1 MPNILYY
8 DFMQRALIA
17 GLLVGIICPLIG
29 IFLVLRRQSLIG
41 DGLGHIAF
49 AGVAT
54 GWLLDIYPVYTAT
67 IFTVSAALGIE
78 ELRSRR
84 PAYVDMILAIFFY
97 TGMAIA
103 ILFSS
108 MIKTSN
114 VNLVSYLFGSIV
126 TVNLQDL
133 QVIAGLTCSVIVV
146 LMFIYKELIFMTFDE
161 EVAKVSGLPV
171 KKINMVIA
179 LLTALTVS
187 VSMRIVGV
195 LLVAA
200 LMVIP
205 AAASLQISRSFRAT
219 ILNAILISEISVIVG
234 LFSSFFLKV
243 ASGGT
248 IVLTAV
254 GIFILCFMWRQIKT
268 EYSGK
273 NAICSQLDTKEQKN
287 Y

>member
-1 MPNILYY
+1 MLNLLHY

-29 IFLVLRRQSLIG
+29 VFIVLRRQSLIG

-54 GWLLDIYPVYTAT
+54 GWLLGIYPVYTAT

-84 PAYVDMILAIFFY
+84 PAYADMILAIFFY

-126 TVNLQDL
+126 TVDLQDL
-133 QVIAGLTCSVIVV
+133 QVIAGLTCTVITV
-146 LMFIYKELIFMTFDE
+146 LMFIYKELIFLTFDE

-254 GIFILCFMWRQIKT
+254 GMFMLCFMWRQLKT
-268 EYSGK
+268 HHMGK
-273 NAICSQLDTKEQKN
+273 NVMCSKVDVK
-287 Y
+287 

>member
-1 MPNILYY
+1 LSINWDISHFTPAIPH
-8 DFMQRALIA
+8 R
-17 GLLVGIICPLIG
+17 
-29 IFLVLRRQSLIG
+29 

-54 GWLLDIYPVYTAT
+54 GWLLGIYPVYTAT

-84 PAYVDMILAIFFY
+84 PAYADMILAIFFY

-133 QVIAGLTCSVIVV
+133 QVIACLTCTVIAV

-161 EVAKVSGLPV
+161 KVAKVSGLPV

-205 AAASLQISRSFRAT
+205 AAASLQISRSFRST

-248 IVLTAV
+248 IVLTTV
-254 GIFILCFMWRQIKT
+254 GIFILCFCWRQMKT
-268 EYSGK
+268 HHIGK
-273 NAICSQLDTKEQKN
+273 NAICSKLNIKEQKN

>member
-1 MPNILYY
+1 MLNLLQY
-8 DFMQRALIA
+8 DFMQRALLA
-17 GLLVGIICPLIG
+17 GMLVGIICPLIG
-29 IFLVLRRQSLIG
+29 VFIVLRRQSLIG

-54 GWLLDIYPVYTAT
+54 GWLMGIYPVYTAT

-78 ELRSRR
+78 ELRARR
-84 PAYVDMILAIFFY
+84 PAYADMILAIFFY

-126 TVNLQDL
+126 TVDIQDL
-133 QVIAGLTCSVIVV
+133 KVIACLTATVIAA
-146 LMFIYKELIFMTFDE
+146 LLYIYKELMFLTFDE

-195 LLVAA
+195 LLVAS

-205 AAASLQISRSFRAT
+205 AAASLQISRSFRST
-219 ILNAILISEISVIVG
+219 IINAIIISEIAVVVG
-234 LFSSFFLKV
+234 LISSFFLKV

-254 GIFILCFMWRQIKT
+254 ALFIVCFAWRQIK
-268 EYSGK
+268 
-273 NAICSQLDTKEQKN
+273 NQQQ
-287 Y
+287 

>member
-1 MPNILYY
+1 MFSILHY
-8 DFMQRALIA
+8 DFMQRALCA

-54 GWLLDIYPVYTAT
+54 GWLLGIYPVYTAT
-67 IFTVSAALGIE
+67 IFTVTAALGIE
-78 ELRSRR
+78 ELRARR
-84 PAYVDMILAIFFY
+84 PAFGDMVLAIFFY

-126 TVNLQDL
+126 TVDLQDL
-133 QVIAGLTCSVIVV
+133 KVIVCLTCTVV
-146 LMFIYKELIFMTFDE
+146 AILMFIYKELIFMTFDE

-179 LLTALTVS
+179 LLTAMTVS

-205 AAASLQISRSFRAT
+205 AAASLQISRSFRT
-219 ILNAILISEISVIVG
+219 TMLNAILISELSVIIG
-234 LFSSFFLKV
+234 LFSSFYLKV

-254 GIFILCFMWRQIKT
+254 GIFMLCFMWRQMRTQQRT
-268 EYSGK
+268 E
-273 NAICSQLDTKEQKN
+273 NPICSKVNVKS
-287 Y
+287 

>member
-1 MPNILYY
+1 MLSILYY

-17 GLLVGIICPLIG
+17 GLLIGIICPLIG
-29 IFLVLRRQSLIG
+29 VFLVLRRQSLIG

-54 GWLLDIYPVYTAT
+54 GWLMGIYPVYTAT
-67 IFTVSAALGIE
+67 IFTVSASLGIE
-78 ELRSRR
+78 ELRARR
-84 PAYVDMILAIFFY
+84 PAFADMILAIFFY

-126 TVNLQDL
+126 TVNQQDL
-133 QVIAGLTCSVIVV
+133 KVIACLTCTVIAV
-146 LMFIYKELIFMTFDE
+146 LMFVYKELIFLTFDE

-205 AAASLQISRSFRAT
+205 AAASLQISRSFRTT
-219 ILNAILISEISVIVG
+219 ILNAIFISEISVIVG
-234 LFSSFFLKV
+234 LLFSFFLKV

-254 GIFILCFMWRQIKT
+254 GIFTLCFIWRQT
-268 EYSGK
+268 RTDHMGK
-273 NAICSQLDTKEQKN
+273 NAIISKLNAK
-287 Y
+287 

>member
-1 MPNILYY
+1 MISILYY

-17 GLLVGIICPLIG
+17 GLLIGIICPLIG
-29 IFLVLRRQSLIG
+29 VFLVLRRQSLIG

-54 GWLLDIYPVYTAT
+54 GWLMGIYPVYTAT
-67 IFTVSAALGIE
+67 IFTVSASLGIE
-78 ELRSRR
+78 ELRARR
-84 PAYVDMILAIFFY
+84 PAFADMILAIFFY

-126 TVNLQDL
+126 TVNQQDL
-133 QVIAGLTCSVIVV
+133 KVIACLTCTVIAV
-146 LMFIYKELIFMTFDE
+146 LMFVYKELIFLTFDE

-205 AAASLQISRSFRAT
+205 AAASLQISRSFRTT
-219 ILNAILISEISVIVG
+219 ILNAIFISEISVIVG
-234 LFSSFFLKV
+234 LLFSFFLKV

-254 GIFILCFMWRQIKT
+254 GIFTLCFIWRQTRTDHI
-268 EYSGK
+268 GK
-273 NAICSQLDTKEQKN
+273 NAIFSKLNAK
-287 Y
+287 